1 VSDKHP
7 IEWRMP
13 SPLWPSISAADT
25 QTLLRPALLRFA
37 SDTFMDDL
45 ADVLVTKPSD
55 LATLVA
61 RPITFRLAG
70 PGRSDDPPPSIDH
83 LKLYQPAH
91 GDFYLVGAS
100 LVCRIPGLPDRTVDT
115 AAGDRVSF
123 VLRRLSN
130 GTELAW
136 VADPAAPKRRSW
148 LPVAEASRAKVAA
161 GEELLPMFPVNFVA
175 GDEKRRLLVGYVP
188 TASKESYI
196 AGGTIEPLPT
206 LPSDTRYDE
215 LEIKAVQPLVNLRQR
230 SGKGPEAE
238 RIDSSRFLLLDLGQ
252 FLDTNL
258 PSLWQNI
265 LDQVPPPPGDA
276 RLLYEELNTQSA
288 DGSATT
294 WRAALAL
301 AWQQRRDINGDSGQ
315 DPTISVD
322 LGMTPLDPVTLRNL
336 VKNALPTIVQA
347 TAPAVAPIP
356 VPKLDPRGEARY
368 VLRCVYR
375 RPQCGPLHPDVVSP
389 PSEDFA
395 IASFFDFD
403 APARDIQITL
413 PADTNVKDLR
423 KFQRNV
429 RVLISDELRRQLSRV
444 SPLKDLAQGDL
455 ATGETVNI
463 GWICSFSI
471 PIITICALIVLF
483 IFISLLNIIFWWLPF
498 IRICLPLPLK
508 GK

>member
-1 VSDKHP
+1 VSERHP
-7 IEWRMP
+7 IEWRTP
-13 SPLWPSISAADT
+13 SPLWSSTSATDT

-45 ADVLVTKPSD
+45 AGLLSTKPSD

-61 RPITFRLAG
+61 HPITFRLAG
-70 PGRSDDPPPSIDH
+70 PGRSDDPPPSLDL

-123 VLRRLSN
+123 VLRRLTD

-136 VADPAAPKRRSW
+136 VADPAAAKQRSW
-148 LPVAEASRAKVAA
+148 IPIGDESRTKLAA
-161 GEELLPMFPVNFVA
+161 GEELLPMFPVNFTN
-175 GDEKRRLLVGYVP
+175 GNEKRRLLVGYIP
-188 TASKESYI
+188 TASKESYL

-206 LPSDTRYDE
+206 LPSDTRYDD
-215 LEIKAVQPLVNLRQR
+215 LEIKIVQPLVNLRAR
-230 SGKGPEAE
+230 AAKGAESE
-238 RIDSSRFLLLDLGQ
+238 RIDSSRFLLLDFGE
-252 FLDTNL
+252 FLDRNL

-265 LDQVPPPPGDA
+265 LDQIQPPPGNA
-276 RLLYEELNTQSA
+276 RLLYDALHSQSA
-288 DGSATT
+288 GGTSTT
-294 WRAALAL
+294 WRQALAQ
-301 AWQQRRDINGDSGQ
+301 AWRQRRDINGDSGKE
-315 DPTISVD
+315 PTLAVD
-322 LGMTPLDPVTLRNL
+322 LGLTPLDPVTLRNL
-336 VKNALPTIVQA
+336 VKNALPPIAQA
-347 TAPAVAPIP
+347 SAPPVAPIP

-375 RPQCGPLHPDVVSP
+375 RPQCGPLHPDVLSP

-413 PADTNVKDLR
+413 PADTNIKDLR

-444 SPLKDLAQGDL
+444 SPLKDLGEGNL
-455 ATGETVNI
+455 APGETVNI